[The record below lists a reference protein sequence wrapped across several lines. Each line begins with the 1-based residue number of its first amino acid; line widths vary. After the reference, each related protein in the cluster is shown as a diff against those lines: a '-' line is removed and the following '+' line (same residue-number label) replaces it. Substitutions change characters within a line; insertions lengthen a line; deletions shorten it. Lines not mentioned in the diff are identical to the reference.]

1 MSLLYDQYAD
11 ALFGLVNRILGD
23 EQTAED
29 VLQKTMLKIW
39 KGIDSFDATKASF
52 YTWMSVIARNTALDQ
67 KRLKTFQ
74 SRDKTVPV
82 DEIVYTP
89 VVSTPEGS
97 ELDANKL
104 LSILDSNYRIVLEY
118 AYLKG
123 YTQQEISDELQLP
136 LGTVKTRLRT
146 AISLLRDALKHEKQ
160 YFTGGPG
167 MRSLLLYIGWI

>member
-1 MSLLYDQYAD
+1 MSLLYDNYAD
-11 ALFGLVNRILGD
+11 ALYGLVNRILDDAGA
-23 EQTAED
+23 AED

-39 KGIDSFDATKASF
+39 KSIDSYDASKSSF

-74 SRDKTVPV
+74 AKDKTISV
-82 DEIVYTP
+82 DEIVYKP
-89 VVSTPEGS
+89 VVSTPEGTDI
-97 ELDANKL
+97 DAQRL
-104 LSILDSNYRIVLEY
+104 LSVLEDNYRIVLEY

-123 YTQQEISDELQLP
+123 YTQQEISDELNIP

-146 AISLLRDALKHEKQ
+146 AISLLREELKNEKK
-160 YFTGGPG
+160 YFLDSPG

>member
-29 VLQKTMLKIW
+29 VIQKTMLKIW
-39 KGIDSFDATKASF
+39 KGIDSFDPAKASF

-74 SRDKTVPV
+74 AKDKTVQV
-82 DEIVYTP
+82 DDIVYKP
-89 VVSTPEGS
+89 VVSTPAGT

-104 LSILDSNYRIVLEY
+104 LSLLDDNYRIVLEY

-146 AISLLRDALKHEKQ
+146 AISLLREALKNEKQ
-160 YFTGGPG
+160 YFLDGPG